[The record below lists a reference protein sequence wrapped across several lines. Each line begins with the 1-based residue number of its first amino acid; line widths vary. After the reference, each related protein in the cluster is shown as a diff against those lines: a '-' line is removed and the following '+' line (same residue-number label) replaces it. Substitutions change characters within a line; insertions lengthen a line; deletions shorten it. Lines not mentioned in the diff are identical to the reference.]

1 MIKKNVMRVIMLIIA
16 VNLISCDSIKKA
28 TEPEDIG
35 MYAFEL
41 LKTLSQTTKSD
52 YVNSFLTIEEIR
64 VLGKNEVVVTDSDTR
79 NELTSMPKEEWVED
93 IEDDYNE
100 LKQDGGENGIKWAEI
115 EYLDFV
121 YEMDNEGG
129 IKVCE
134 GELFF
139 KYKED
144 SYSVDL
150 AAIFDGTEYKLVE
163 LDYLEMQ

>member
-1 MIKKNVMRVIMLIIA
+1 MIKNNVMRVIMLIIA

-41 LKTLSQTTKSD
+41 LKTLSQTSKSD
-52 YVNSFLTIEEIR
+52 YVNNFLTIEELR
-64 VLGKNEVVVTDSDTR
+64 ELAKNEEVVTDPYIL
-79 NELTSMPKEEWVED
+79 NEFTSMLKQEWVED
-93 IEDDYNE
+93 IEDDYGD
-100 LKQDGGENGIKWAEI
+100 LKQDGGEYGIKWAEI

-121 YEMDNEGG
+121 YEMNNEGG
-129 IKVCE
+129 IKFCE

-139 KYKED
+139 EFKED
-144 SYSVDL
+144 LYSVEL

-163 LDYLEMQ
+163 LDYLYMD

>member
-16 VNLISCDSIKKA
+16 VNLISCDSTKKA

-64 VLGKNEVVVTDSDTR
+64 ELGKNEVVVTDPNTR